1 MAINTIMKNK
11 PYNVVSSEG
20 SGGDGNPPSS
30 PPSPRRQTSGFSQ
43 CRRRLR
49 SKVPLQY
56 FRKYSLAAG
65 IFGRRN
71 IQFLLLLFFLYFSG
85 LMMCVGRFS
94 NFLRH
99 SREPIAIYKSHLLLE
114 KFWHDIE
121 TDNSTAL
128 ELSSVWQF
136 KRRMRVQKPCP
147 VSTARRHLGSVEV
160 SSDPTG
166 YLIVEANGGLNQQRS
181 AICNAVAVAG
191 ILNAVL
197 VIPSFGYNSVW
208 KDPSEFRDIYD
219 EDHFIATLEGY
230 VKVVKELPNELI
242 SRYDHNITNIPHL
255 RVEGWAPAKHYLG
268 KVYPVLQEHGVIRIA
283 PFANRLAMNVP
294 SHIQLLRCIT
304 NYRAL
309 RFSSPITKLAQKLL
323 NRMIE
328 RSSMTGGKYVSVHLR
343 FEEDMVAFSCCLYD
357 GGDAEK
363 FEMDSF
369 REKGWKGKFKKKDL
383 DFVAGRNRI
392 DGKCPLTPLEVG
404 MMLRG
409 MGFDNNTSIYLA
421 SGKLYKAEQNLAPL
435 LKMFPLLYT
444 KESLATSDELAPF
457 QGYSSRLAALDYTVC
472 LFSEVFVTTQ
482 GGNFPHFLMGHR
494 RFLFNGHAKTI
505 KPDKRMLVGL
515 LENMT
520 ISWKDFKDDMDAML
534 LESDRKG
541 MMIPRVRKFN
551 RKNSIYTFPLPECDC
566 LQSHDSSLGLN
577 HTLNALEPPR

>member
-1 MAINTIMKNK
+1 MAVNTIMKNK

-147 VSTARRHLGSVEV
+147 VSTDRRHLGSVEV

-230 VKVVKELPNELI
+230 VKVVKELPYELI

-255 RVEGWAPAKHYLG
+255 RVEAWAPAKHYLG
-268 KVYPVLQEHGVIRIA
+268 KVYPVMQEHGVIRIA

-309 RFSSPITKLAQKLL
+309 RFSSPITTLAQKLL

-421 SGKLYKAEQNLAPL
+421 SGKLYKAEKNLAPL

-515 LENMT
+515 LENTT